1 MIGST
6 EKMRTKKHKN
16 KFDPLRK
23 NGTLKTRQDFI
34 ETDYVNGVKDE
45 TGRMV
50 IRPLTKEETEWLS
63 QYYQEAENV
72 NFLKTEEIK
81 AEHEKLRKLIRK
93 YRPYKEIYG
102 EEHPKVL
109 QQREKL
115 RFLREESNSLFVDE
129 KSRKELYKQDND
141 RRNDV
146 FNVAKQTGALVNFDL
161 PEYDKF
167 TSEAIDCADGEI
179 AGLNQMFKIKT
190 IRRKKS

>member
-1 MIGST
+1 
-6 EKMRTKKHKN
+6 MRTKKHKN

-23 NGTLKTRQDFI
+23 SGTLKTRQDFI
-34 ETDYVNGVKDE
+34 ETDYVNGVRDE
-45 TGRMV
+45 DGRMV
-50 IRPLTKEETEWLS
+50 IRPMTKEETEWLS

-93 YRPYKEIYG
+93 HRPYKEINR
-102 EEHPKVL
+102 EEHPKVV

-115 RFLREESNSLFVDE
+115 KFLREESNSLFVDE

-179 AGLNQMFKIKT
+179 AGLNQMFKVKT
-190 IRRKKS
+190 IRKKKS